1 MPNATTQLVIGPL
14 LRRGVFFFIRGVGK
28 DVFRNFFGTENILR
42 QQVKAEI
49 KER

>member
-1 MPNATTQLVIGPL
+1 MPNATTQLVVGPL
-14 LRRGVFFFIRGVGK
+14 LRRGVFFFSRGVGK
-28 DVFRNFFGTENILR
+28 DVFRNFFGTENILQ